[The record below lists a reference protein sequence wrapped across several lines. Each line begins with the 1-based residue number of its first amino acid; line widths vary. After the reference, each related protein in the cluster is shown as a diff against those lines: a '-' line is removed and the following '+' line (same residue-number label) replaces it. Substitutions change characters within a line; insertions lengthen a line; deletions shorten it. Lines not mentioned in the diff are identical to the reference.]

1 MAMGKKGGNMSYEA
15 VHIAKYIINK
25 CTIDQHPIS
34 NLQLQKILYCIQ
46 RDFLK
51 NDMLAFDDDFEA
63 WPFGPVIPEVYY
75 RYCGFGALGICMKY
89 DVDVDSDYAAIIN
102 PIIERKRLLNPWDW
116 SGEINASGKAWDT
129 IYSNGNGNHK
139 VIPKQIIRNI
149 G

>member
-63 WPFGPVIPEVYY
+63 WPFGPGLSLKFII
-75 RYCGFGALGICMKY
+75 GI
-89 DVDVDSDYAAIIN
+89 VVLVLS
-102 PIIERKRLLNPWDW
+102 
-116 SGEINASGKAWDT
+116 
-129 IYSNGNGNHK
+129 
-139 VIPKQIIRNI
+139 VFV
-149 G
+149 

>member
-1 MAMGKKGGNMSYEA
+1 MSYEA

-63 WPFGPVIPEVYY
+63 WQFGPVIPEVYY
-75 RYCGFGALGICMKY
+75 LFCGFGAIRIRMKY
-89 DVDVDSDYAAIIN
+89 DLDIGSDYAALIN
-102 PIIERKRLLNPWDW
+102 SIIERKRLLNPWDW
-116 SGEINASGKAWDT
+116 SEDINATGKAWDKV
-129 IYSNGNGNHK
+129 YSNGSGNHK
-139 VIPKQIIRNI
+139 VIPKQIVKNI